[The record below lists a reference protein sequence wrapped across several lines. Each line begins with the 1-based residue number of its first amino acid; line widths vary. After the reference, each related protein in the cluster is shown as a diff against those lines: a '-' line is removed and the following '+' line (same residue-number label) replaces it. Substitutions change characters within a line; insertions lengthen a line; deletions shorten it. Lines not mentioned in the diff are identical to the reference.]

1 MQWETVIGLEVHVQ
15 LATRSKIFS
24 GASTAFGAEPNT
36 QACAVDLG
44 MPGTLPV
51 LNEQAVAMAVQFGL
65 GVNAEIAETSVFDRK
80 NYFYADLP
88 KGYQTSQ
95 MYHPIVGPGELL
107 IRLDDD
113 VTKRVRIHHAHL
125 EEDAG
130 KSLHE
135 SFTDATGREMTGID
149 LNRAGTPL
157 LEIVSEPDMR
167 SAKEASAYLRAIH
180 SIVTYLGISDGN
192 MAEGSMRCDV
202 NVSVRPRG
210 QDALGTRTEIKNVN
224 SFRFVEHA
232 IAFEVERQIELIEDG
247 GEVVQETRLYD
258 PESDE
263 TRSMRTKEEANDY
276 RYFPCPD
283 LLPVV
288 LDQAYIDHLRDA
300 LPELPEAK
308 RARFEDE
315 LGLSAYDA
323 SVIAASRDMADYF
336 EEAMR
341 VCGDAKQAANWVQGE
356 LSAALKREHLEVTE
370 SPITARQL
378 GELIGRVQDDTISG
392 KAAKQV
398 FQALWD
404 GQGESADE
412 IIEAKGLKQV
422 TDTGAIDAMIDDV
435 IAQSP
440 KQVAQYVEAEPDKR
454 GKMIGYFVGQVM
466 KASRGTANPQQV
478 NQRLKEKLDALV

>member
-15 LATRSKIFS
+15 LATQSKIFS

-44 MPGTLPV
+44 MPGVLPV
-51 LNEQAVAMAVQFGL
+51 LNENAVAMAVKFGL
-65 GVNAEIAETSVFDRK
+65 AVDAEIPETSLFERK
-80 NYFYADLP
+80 NYFYPDLP

-95 MYHPIVGPGELL
+95 MAQPIVGPGKVE
-107 IRLDDD
+107 ITLDDGS
-113 VTKRVRIHHAHL
+113 TRSVRIHHAHL

-135 SFTDATGREMTGID
+135 DYHGMTGID

-167 SAKEASAYLRAIH
+167 SAKEAVAYIKALHA
-180 SIVTYLGISDGN
+180 IVTYLGISDGN

-202 NVSVRPRG
+202 NVSVRPKG
-210 QDALGTRTEIKNVN
+210 QAAFGTRAEIKNVN
-224 SFRFVEHA
+224 SFRFVEKA

-247 GEVVQETRLYD
+247 GQVVQETRLFD
-258 PESDE
+258 PERDE
-263 TRSMRTKEEANDY
+263 TRGMRTKEEANDY

-283 LLPVV
+283 LLPVT
-288 LDQAYIDHLRDA
+288 LDGAYVDHQRA
-300 LPELPEAK
+300 LMPELPSEK
-308 RARFEDE
+308 RHRFENQ

-323 SVIAASRDMADYF
+323 GVLASSRAMAEYF
-336 EEAMR
+336 EAVKD

-356 LSAALKREHLEVTE
+356 LSANLNRENLEIGDSPVTAE
-370 SPITARQL
+370 QL
-378 GELIGRVQDDTISG
+378 GGLIQRVMDDTISG

-404 GQGESADE
+404 GEADSADA
-412 IIEAKGLKQV
+412 IIEARGLKQV
-422 TDTGAIDAMIDDV
+422 TDTGAIEGMIDQV
-435 IAQSP
+435 IADSP
-440 KQVAQYVEAEPDKR
+440 VQVAQYREADEAKR

-478 NQRLKEKLDALV
+478 NSLLKQKLDQA

>member
-15 LATRSKIFS
+15 LATQSKIFS
-24 GASTAFGAEPNT
+24 GASTAFGAAPNT

-44 MPGTLPV
+44 LPGVLPV
-51 LNEQAVAMAVQFGL
+51 LNESAVAMAVQFGL
-65 GVNAEIAETSVFDRK
+65 GINAEIPEVSIFDRK

-95 MYHPIVGPGELL
+95 MYHPIVGPGEVEIVLG
-107 IRLDDD
+107 DDK
-113 VTKRVRIHHAHL
+113 TKRIRVHHAHL

-135 SFTDATGREMTGID
+135 DYHGMSGID

-167 SAKEASAYLRAIH
+167 SAAEAVAYLRAIH
-180 SIVTYLGISDGN
+180 AIVTYLGVSDGN

-202 NVSVRPRG
+202 NVSIRPEG
-210 QDALGTRTEIKNVN
+210 QAAFGTRAEIKNVN
-224 SFRFVEHA
+224 SFRFVERA
-232 IAFEVERQIELIEDG
+232 IAFEVERQIELLEDG
-247 GEVVQETRLYD
+247 GRVVQETRLYD
-258 PESDE
+258 PEADE

-288 LDQAYIDHLRDA
+288 LDKAYVDHLRST
-300 LPELPEAK
+300 LPELPAEK
-308 RARFEDE
+308 RARFENA

-323 SVIAASRDMADYF
+323 GVLSSSRPMAEYF
-336 EEAMR
+336 EAVKE
-341 VCGDAKQAANWVQGE
+341 VCGDAKLAANWVQGE
-356 LSAALKREHLEVTE
+356 LSGQLNRENLSIDDSPVT
-370 SPITARQL
+370 TQQL
-378 GELIGRVQDDTISG
+378 GELVLRVKDGTING

-398 FQALWD
+398 FAALWN
-404 GQGESADE
+404 GEGDSADA

-422 TDTGAIDAMIDDV
+422 TDTGAIEAMIDQV
-435 IAQSP
+435 IAESP
-440 KQVAQYVEAEPDKR
+440 VQVAQYQDADPDKR

-478 NQRLKEKLDALV
+478 NALLKQKLDP